1 MLQIKNLSF
10 AVNAQGQEK
19 EILKNISLEIPDGRL
34 FVVTGPNG
42 GGKSTL
48 AKLIAG
54 IEKPTSGQIL
64 FNGED
69 ITDMS
74 ITDRARMG
82 IAFAFQQPVRF
93 KGIRVAD
100 LIRLAAGKE
109 LTVAEACAYL
119 SQVGLCAKDY
129 IHREVNASLS
139 GGELKRIE
147 IASVLARKSLL
158 TLFDEPEAGIDLWS
172 FNNLIEVFQAQR
184 EEIRDRSI
192 MIISHQER
200 ILNIADEIVVLENG
214 TLRQKGDK
222 EKVLPGLI
230 GTPSAI
236 PNCQGNLP
244 PRGAATSVSKE
255 QEC

>member
-1 MLQIKNLSF
+1 MLQIKNLFF
-10 AVNAQGQEK
+10 AVDDAGQKK
-19 EILKNISLEIPDGRL
+19 EILNNISLEIPDGKL
-34 FVVTGPNG
+34 FVITGPNG

-69 ITDMS
+69 ITEMS
-74 ITDRARMG
+74 ITDRARLG

-93 KGIRVAD
+93 KGIQVAD

-109 LTVAEACAYL
+109 LTIAEACGYL

-158 TLFDEPEAGIDLWS
+158 MLFDEPEAGIDLWS
-172 FNNLIEVFQAQR
+172 FNNLIEVFRDQR
-184 EEIRDRSI
+184 EELADRSI
-192 MIISHQER
+192 LIISHQER

-214 TLRQKGDK
+214 SLKRQGDK
-222 EKVLPGLI
+222 DDVLPDLI
-230 GTPSAI
+230 GTSSAI
-236 PNCQGNLP
+236 PDCQGNP
-244 PRGAATSVSKE
+244 MPKQKQG
-255 QEC
+255 C